1 MCLVHIR
8 PGVPAS
14 GGRWGGTGWINWTP
28 RAAPCLAPPHH
39 ACPFLLPRE
48 EVAGGSGGGSPAA
61 LPAKGISGDEGGSCR
76 LGWGL
81 RTACL
86 PRLLPEATKHRRLH
100 QPLPGESWE
109 AVVLSHP
116 ACVTSQKPPPQP
128 PVRPLGRVLCWPGPS
143 AAGGQR
149 HPTPSMKGGPCWR
162 VRVYV
167 GRIQALGDPDSREPV
182 RAPPAAVTPLSL
194 CPAQDR

>member
-1 MCLVHIR
+1 MGGHWVDQLDSQGCSLPGTTTSCLPI
-8 PGVPAS
+8 PPQ
-14 GGRWGGTGWINWTP
+14 GGSCGR
-28 RAAPCLAPPHH
+28 
-39 ACPFLLPRE
+39 
-48 EVAGGSGGGSPAA
+48 SGGGSPAA

-76 LGWGL
+76 LGLGGWGL

-86 PRLLPEATKHRRLH
+86 PCLLPEATKHRRLH

-128 PVRPLGRVLCWPGPS
+128 PVRPLGRVLRWPGPS

-149 HPTPSMKGGPCWR
+149 HPTPSVKGGPNWR
-162 VRVYV
+162 VHVCV
-167 GRIQALGDPDSREPV
+167 GCIQALGDPGSREPV